1 MFAVIETGGK
11 QYRVQEG
18 DLLDV
23 ELDARGGDADRE
35 IEFDRVLMIGG
46 GDIGG
51 GVSVQVGR
59 PIVEGAKVTGSLVQE
74 VRGPKIKVFKKKR
87 RKGYKRLR
95 GHRQNVLRV
104 RIGSISA

>member
-11 QYRVQEG
+11 QYRVREG

-23 ELDARGGDADRE
+23 ELDARGGDDDRE

-46 GDIGG
+46 GD
-51 GVSVQVGR
+51 SVQVGR
-59 PIVEGAKVTGSLVQE
+59 PILEGAKVTGSLVQQ

>member
-18 DLLDV
+18 DVLEV
-23 ELDARGGDADRE
+23 ELDARGSEGQSE
-35 IEFDRVLMIGG
+35 VQFDRVLMVGG
-46 GDIGG
+46 GD
-51 GVSVQVGR
+51 SVQVGR
-59 PIVEGAKVTGSLVQE
+59 PTLEGATVSGALVDE

-104 RIGSISA
+104 RIGSITA

>member
-18 DLLDV
+18 DVLEV
-23 ELDARGGDADRE
+23 ERDARGDDDDGE
-35 IEFDRVLMIGG
+35 IRFDRVLMIGG
-46 GDIGG
+46 GD
-51 GVSVQVGR
+51 SVQVGR
-59 PIVEGAKVTGSLVQE
+59 PTVEGASVSASLLGE

-95 GHRQNVLRV
+95 GHRQDVLRV
-104 RIGSISA
+104 KIGPISA

>member
-23 ELDARGGDADRE
+23 ELDARSGDDDRE
-35 IEFDRVLMIGG
+35 IEFGRVLMIGG
-46 GDIGG
+46 GD
-51 GVSVQVGR
+51 SLQVGR
-59 PIVEGAKVTGSLVQE
+59 PTVEGAKVTGSLVQE